1 MEKDDRAG
9 GRLDRKIESER
20 GLRKG
25 GWWRHMEE
33 TMNTKGKSNQ
43 KGNQIFI
50 KQLPFPT
57 YNLHFIEIERRE
69 VMADVASRR
78 VFPF

>member
-9 GRLDRKIESER
+9 ERLDRGIESER

-25 GWWRHMEE
+25 GWWRHREE

-43 KGNQIFI
+43 KGNQTFI
-50 KQLPFPT
+50 KQLTFVCLQIS
-57 YNLHFIEIERRE
+57 NL
-69 VMADVASRR
+69 
-78 VFPF
+78 